1 MSGIF
6 GLLDPSGPSNRDIER
21 AAAVAGYRGHPVVRV
36 VGQVALGA
44 FARAGREPSFVDT
57 EASFGVADARV
68 DEAPPRAAA
77 ARVVGDDV
85 GKLVDVLESRGAAG
99 LDDVAADF
107 AVAWFDRRRR
117 ILLLARDAFG
127 MRPLFL
133 ARRGRRVGFASD
145 PQILVA
151 MGLASGDTDRDSL
164 VSHLAGRPPGGWS
177 SAFHGVSRVPGGRW
191 VAFDADGRSWRGR
204 WFRPEDVDERRGS
217 LEDFAI
223 ELRELLVEAVAS
235 RAEGNRV
242 ALALSGGRD
251 SGAVAIAL
259 ALAGVSATSIT
270 QSFDDDLGCSES
282 HLAEPIAKEHG
293 HGFVDVR
300 VPSSVPA
307 AELGRLPVEFGSPLA
322 VPVFPL
328 ALSRA
333 DAAADAGATVMLDG
347 EGGDLFVAPP
357 PVILDLVRR
366 RHLVVATRAIAAY
379 RRGPYSAPVIAK
391 WIGKSLL
398 PGPLTDLRERL
409 RPLPPW
415 IGRGDRKRLRELDTP
430 RGSES
435 LAAQLVTAAYLGS
448 DEGWE
453 RCLRLRGLD
462 YACPILDLRVVRL
475 ILSMPPELRT
485 PARGYK
491 AVLAAALLGSWDA
504 DRVKAVQTPYFRRL
518 ARSMLDEHSGIFFPD
533 ASLARRGYVDPAGL
547 GSFDRERW
555 LIQSLYLVG
564 PEMWLRRED
573 VDG

>member
-1 MSGIF
+1 
-6 GLLDPSGPSNRDIER
+6 
-21 AAAVAGYRGHPVVRV
+21 VVRV

-77 ARVVGDDV
+77 ARALGDDV
-85 GKLVDVLESRGAAG
+85 GKLIDVLESRGAAG

-151 MGLASGDTDRDSL
+151 MGLASGDADRDAL
-164 VSHLAGRPPGGWS
+164 VSHLAGRSPGGWS
-177 SAFHGVSRVPGGRW
+177 SAFHNVRRVPGGRW

-300 VPSSVPA
+300 VPTSVPA

-322 VPVFPL
+322 LPVFPL

-357 PVILDLVRR
+357 PVVLDLVRR

-398 PGPLTDLRERL
+398 PGPLADLRERL

-430 RGSES
+430 RGSAS
-435 LAAQLVTAAYLGS
+435 LAAQLVIAGPPRL

-504 DRVKAVQTPYFRRL
+504 DRVKATQTPYFRRL
-518 ARSMLDEHSGIFFPD
+518 ARSMLEEHSGIFFPD

-547 GSFDRERW
+547 GSSDRERW

-564 PEMWLRRED
+564 PEMWLRREE